1 MQRHSF
7 LDKPLPYF
15 RSYRDPINIVLGIS
29 IFIFLFCFIYRPYA
43 YHAPA
48 TTSWAWIALGFAS
61 VALVVVGLTHL
72 VLFRFIPVGR
82 QHAHWNAKREILFG
96 LINILLAGT
105 GNYFLALVYL
115 DGPETLEGF
124 FHIIGF
130 TAAIGIFPGIG
141 IWIYKTQWM
150 VLDPVSAEEPPT
162 TVEFLGSN
170 GKISLSIP
178 LQQLS
183 FLESEGNYIRI
194 HYWEGNTLKKQLI
207 RNRMNALEQ
216 HLLAYPG
223 LVRCHRSFLVN
234 LDQVTN
240 VRGNRSGYKLTL
252 REIDDELPVSRG
264 YTVQFEEAIRAWP
277 TKTTLLSGDG
287 QYSVG

>member
-1 MQRHSF
+1 MQRHSI

-15 RSYRDPINIVLGIS
+15 RSYRDPIHIVLGIA

-48 TTSWAWIALGFAS
+48 HTSWGWIALGFAS

-72 VLFRFIPVGR
+72 ILFRILPVGSEKAR
-82 QHAHWNAKREILFG
+82 WNARREIIFG
-96 LINILLAGT
+96 MINILLSGI
-105 GNYFLALVYL
+105 GNYFLALVFL
-115 DGPETLEGF
+115 DGPDNLEGF

-150 VLDPVSAEEPPT
+150 VLPTVPTEEPSATIDFP
-162 TVEFLGSN
+162 GSN

-178 LQQLS
+178 LAQLS

-194 HYWEGNTLKKQLI
+194 SYWEGNTLKKQLV

-216 HLLAYPG
+216 HLQTYPG

-240 VRGNRSGYKLTL
+240 VRGNRNGYKLTL
-252 REIDDELPVSRG
+252 REIDGELPVSRG
-264 YTVQFEEAIRAWP
+264 YTARFEEAIRARP
-277 TKTTLLSGDG
+277 GGAFLSGDG
-287 QYSVG
+287 QYSAG